1 MTIIIV
7 EPFVSVIVP
16 NYNHAQYLE
25 KRLSSVFNQTYKHF
39 EVIILDDCSTDDSL
53 QFIYRYKDDPHL
65 KTVVVNERNSGS
77 PFLQWEKGLQLAKGD
92 LIWIAESDDYNELSF
107 IEEMV
112 KAFAKDERLV
122 VAFSSYVMFNDDGY
136 EKSHKIRSTL
146 YFNGVRFIRGWMS
159 MQNAIKNASGAV
171 FKKAA
176 YDQISKEYLSFRG
189 SGDYQFWI
197 EISSKGNVGFVRKN
211 LAHFRMGQH
220 TVTAINR
227 KSGNA
232 ILEDIRICNYI
243 SQHYRLS
250 WFQKQARNAMFSL
263 KYRHQ
268 ASIPEDA
275 RLKMNEYWHSDKRK
289 EGIDLWYLRF
299 VGFLRRYPGIL
310 I

>member
-1 MTIIIV
+1 M
-7 EPFVSVIVP
+7 EPLVSVIVP
-16 NYNHAQYLE
+16 NYNHSQYLE
-25 KRLSSVFNQTYKHF
+25 KRLSSVFDQTYQHF
-39 EVIILDDCSTDDSL
+39 EVIILDDCSTDNSL
-53 QFIYRYKDDPHL
+53 QLINQYKDNPHL
-65 KTVVVNERNSGS
+65 KTIVINERNSGS

-92 LIWIAESDDYNELSF
+92 LIWIAESDDYNELTF

-159 MQNAIKNASGAV
+159 MQNAIKNASGAI

-176 YDQISKEYLSFRG
+176 YGQISKEYLSFKG
-189 SGDYQFWI
+189 AGDYQFWI

-211 LAHFRMGQH
+211 LAHFRIGQS

-227 KSGNA
+227 KTGNA
-232 ILEDIRICNYI
+232 ILEDIRVGNYI
-243 SQHYRLS
+243 SQHYHLS
-250 WFQKQARNAMFSL
+250 WFQKQARNAKFTL
-263 KYRHQ
+263 KYRYQ
-268 ASIPEDA
+268 TDIPTDV
-275 RLKMNEYWHSDKRK
+275 RLKMNEFWHSDKRK
-289 EGIDLWYLRF
+289 NGVDLWYLRLI
-299 VGFLRRYPGIL
+299 GFLRRYLGIL

>member
-1 MTIIIV
+1 M
-7 EPFVSVIVP
+7 EPLVSVIVP

-53 QFIYRYKDDPHL
+53 QFIYRYKNDPHL
-65 KTVVVNERNSGS
+65 KTVVVNEHNSGS

-92 LIWIAESDDYNELSF
+92 LIWIAESDDYNELTF

-136 EKSHKIRSTL
+136 EKSHKICSTL
-146 YFNGVRFIRGWMS
+146 YFDGIRFIRGWMS
-159 MQNAIKNASGAV
+159 IENAIKNASGAV

-176 YDQISKEYLSFRG
+176 YEQISKEYLSFRG

-211 LAHFRMGQH
+211 LAHFRIGEYS
-220 TVTAINR
+220 VTANNR
-227 KSGNA
+227 KTGNA
-232 ILEDIRICNYI
+232 ILESIRIYNYLL
-243 SQHYRLS
+243 QHYHLT
-250 WFQKQARNAMFSL
+250 WFQKQARSAMVSL
-263 KYRHQ
+263 KNRNQ
-268 ASIPEDA
+268 ASIPEDV
-275 RLKMNEYWHSDKRK
+275 RLKMNELWQIDKRMV
-289 EGIDLWYLRF
+289 GIDLWYLRLI
-299 VGFLRRYPGIL
+299 GFLRRYLGIL